1 MITKNILS
9 LQQAKSLI
17 FMNYVYK
24 KVWITGA
31 SSGMGEAMAKEFNA
45 LGAKVIISSR
55 RENEL
60 IRVKNACKF
69 PEKVFIKVLD
79 LEDYLSLEQKANE
92 VIFEYGTIDILV
104 NNGGISQRAKVE
116 QEDFAIIEKL
126 MKINFFSAAML
137 SKVCLKGMIEQ
148 KFGQIVCMSSLAGKF
163 GIPLRSGYAA
173 SKHALHGF
181 FETLRAENYQNNIRV
196 LMVTPGYV
204 NTNVAINALTANVN
218 STGQNDLGEEQ
229 GMAPEKVAKQIIN
242 AINKNKL
249 EIAPGG
255 LGTFGIKL
263 HKFFPRLFSK
273 IIRKKQ

>member
-1 MITKNILS
+1 
-9 LQQAKSLI
+9 
-17 FMNYVYK
+17 MNYVDK

-31 SSGMGEAMAKEFNA
+31 SSGMGEAMAKEFNS

-60 IRVKNACKF
+60 IRVKNSCKF
-69 PEKVFIKVLD
+69 PDKVFIKVLD

-92 VIFEYGTIDILV
+92 VIFEFGTIDILV
-104 NNGGISQRAKVE
+104 NNGGISQRAKVD

-148 KFGQIVCMSSLAGKF
+148 KFGQFVCMSSLAGKF

-181 FETLRAENYQNNIRV
+181 FETLRAENYDNNIRV

-204 NTNVAINALTANVN
+204 NTNVAINALTANGN
-218 STGQNDLGEEQ
+218 STGQNDLGQEQ
-229 GMAPEKVAKQIIN
+229 GMSPEKVAKQIIK

-255 LGTFGIKL
+255 FETFGIKL